1 MHAVGNENRVFRVQW
16 WVYPRRHHE
25 LFLENRGLCP
35 VLLRVL
41 IWRHFVQQ
49 FHCVARASN
58 WSEEE
63 EEEHACH
70 LVGTLCVPVVEIFL
84 FDLARKFE
92 IFFFF

>member
-1 MHAVGNENRVFRVQW
+1 M
-16 WVYPRRHHE
+16 
-25 LFLENRGLCP
+25 
-35 VLLRVL
+35 
-41 IWRHFVQQ
+41 
-49 FHCVARASN
+49 ARASN